1 MEMRFLLQA
10 TRVLGDNSYTEDELI
25 MITNYMVAV
34 DNEILNDFNNTCT
47 ILSYDNDLE
56 LYIEIIDALLNIHEE
71 REEYEICEQLKLKKD
86 ESIIIMS
93 TKTI

>member
-47 ILSYDNDLE
+47 ILSYDND
-56 LYIEIIDALLNIHEE
+56 
-71 REEYEICEQLKLKKD
+71 QL
-86 ESIIIMS
+86 IN
-93 TKTI
+93 